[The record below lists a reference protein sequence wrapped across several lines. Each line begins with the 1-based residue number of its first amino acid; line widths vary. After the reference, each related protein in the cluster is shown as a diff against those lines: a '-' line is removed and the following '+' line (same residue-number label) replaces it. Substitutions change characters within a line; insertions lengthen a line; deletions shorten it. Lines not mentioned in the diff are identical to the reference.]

1 MKSVKITGA
10 VLLVLMV
17 GTLKASNPVAIE
29 KAIKQKQVKFSAV
42 GKGQVAGLNQ
52 SAHYGKC
59 VEVCLQNLTNKPL
72 TVTLASGLMMIPDD
86 PGVQNMLVTQKCV
99 FVLAP
104 NASQKKAVYAMCS
117 EHSDASPRKG
127 TLFGKLFIS
136 DSNLIKMAGFIA
148 RQQFQDEDGQSAVWC
163 VAAKNHPSTINCRD
177 SARTKLLRNFISKL
191 PGIPKTVQHAPVQR
205 SNSRTVE
212 THKTVFHFG
221 FTLDYRRQ
229 VSLIL
234 YDARGNVVSK
244 LIDNQWLDK
253 GSYNSNYDIT
263 TETALNG
270 RYFVQ
275 LIMDGR
281 ELFKRE
287 LIMGQA
293 VHSTQ
298 EE

>member
-1 MKSVKITGA
+1 MKSVKIAG
-10 VLLVLMV
+10 VLLLVLMV
-17 GTLKASNPVAIE
+17 CTLRASIPLALE

-72 TVTLASGLMMIPDD
+72 TVTLESGLMMIPDD
-86 PGVQNMLVTQKCV
+86 PGVQNMLVTQKSV
-99 FVLAP
+99 FALAP
-104 NASQKKAVYAMCS
+104 NASQKKTVYAMCS
-117 EHSDASPRKG
+117 EHSDVSPRRG

-136 DSNLIKMAGFIA
+136 DSNLIKMAWFIA
-148 RQQFQDEDGQSAVWC
+148 RHQFQDEDGQSAVWC

-177 SARTKLLRNFISKL
+177 CVRTKLLRNFISKL
-191 PGIPKTVQHAPVQR
+191 PGIPNAAHAEQTG
-205 SNSRTVE
+205 NSTTRTVD

-234 YDARGNVVSK
+234 YDAGGNIVSK
-244 LIDNQWLDK
+244 LIDNRWLDK
-253 GSYNSNYDIT
+253 GSYNSNYNIT

-275 LIMDGR
+275 LVMDGR
-281 ELFKRE
+281 ELFQRE
-287 LIMGQA
+287 LLMGQA